1 VIKQRLIID
10 TDVGIDDAIA
20 LLMILAQPEVEV
32 EAVTTVFG
40 NVPLAQV
47 IHNAA
52 FILEMVKTT
61 TVPLYQGGGKP
72 LLQAEP
78 LHALEVHGDDG
89 LGGMSSPEIK
99 LSIEPEPASLALTRL
114 VRQNPGQITLLT
126 LGPLTNIAL
135 AIRLDP
141 AFIKAVK
148 QIVIMGG
155 AVDGRG
161 NTSPPAEFNI
171 AADPEAARIVFDAC
185 ARNGL
190 LPQLITWET
199 TLSHPVSSADWQMI
213 IEGESPAAR
222 FVQGMTGH
230 IRRRQAAGQ
239 DQSFLWP
246 DPLAAAVAISPHI
259 VRRYECRYIE
269 VETGQNLARG
279 QTIADYRTRS
289 TNRPNVQIVREL
301 DAEKF
306 KALLRS
312 AVK

>member
-20 LLMILAQPEVEV
+20 LLMILAQPDIEI

-47 IHNAA
+47 TRNAA
-52 FILEMVKTT
+52 VILEMIKATA
-61 TVPLYQGGGKP
+61 VPLYQGGSKP

-89 LGGMSSPEIK
+89 LGGMSSPLIK
-99 LSIEPEPASLALTRL
+99 PAIETEPASLALIRL
-114 VRQNPGQITLLT
+114 VRQNPGQITLLA

-135 AIRLDP
+135 ATRLDP
-141 AFIKAVK
+141 AFIKEIKRV
-148 QIVIMGG
+148 VIMGG

-190 LPQLITWET
+190 QPQLITWET
-199 TLSHPVSSADWQMI
+199 TLAHPIASADWQMM
-213 IEGESPAAR
+213 IEGKSPAAR

-230 IRRRQAAGQ
+230 IRRRQAANR

-246 DPLAAAVAISPHI
+246 DPLAAAVAISPNI
-259 VRRYECRYIE
+259 VRRHECRYIE

-289 TNRPNVQIVREL
+289 VNPPNVQIVREL